1 MMTDTEPAVV
11 LVRTFRATCDKL
23 YQAWTDPV
31 MIQRWLAPGPN
42 VVEQAETDLRVGGRF
57 RLQTRGPDGAEHRI
71 SGCYRELEPA
81 RRIVQT
87 WIYDGPLDLL
97 RGEETLLQIEFT
109 PRDNGTSDM
118 RLTHKRIARAD
129 IREAYREDW
138 PSCFDKLAPLLH

>member
-1 MMTDTEPAVV
+1 MGLTEPNIASAA
-11 LVRTFRATCDKL
+11 ATENSN
-23 YQAWTDPV
+23 
-31 MIQRWLAPGPN
+31 RPGASSRPGYTT
-42 VVEQAETDLRVGGRF
+42 A
-57 RLQTRGPDGAEHRI
+57 
-71 SGCYRELEPA
+71 
-81 RRIVQT
+81 
-87 WIYDGPLDLL
+87 PLDLL